1 MKTLC
6 MDTTHKYLVIGL
18 FDNEKCVSKCNE
30 YAWKGQSEQF
40 FPALLECMKEA
51 NWQSDDIDQI
61 VLTNG
66 PGSYTGERIA
76 MTIGKVFAVFKS
88 KKIYTITTFQAYA
101 GNQPKAMVVMDA
113 RSHRAYYGIVE
124 NGCLLEEGVKPIE
137 ELKLIDLPLIGDVDL
152 FDQQLKE
159 IDFAQ
164 NMMDVKNAWVEV
176 ENIHALVPH
185 YLKSNEELVK

>member
-18 FDNEKCVSKCNE
+18 YDDEKCLSKRNE

-40 FPALLECMKEA
+40 FPVLLECMKEA
-51 NWQSDDIDQI
+51 GWQSDDIDQI

-76 MTIGKVFAVFKS
+76 MTIAKVFAMFKA
-88 KKIYTITTFQAYA
+88 KKLYTMTTFQAYA
-101 GNQPKAMVVMDA
+101 GNQKKSMVVMDA
-113 RSHRAYYGIVE
+113 RGHRAYYGIVE
-124 NGCLLEEGVKPIE
+124 NGYLLEEGVKSID

-152 FDQQLKE
+152 FGLEIEE

-164 NMMDVKNAWVEV
+164 NMMDVRSAWVEV

>member
-101 GNQPKAMVVMDA
+101 GNQAKAMVVMDA
-113 RSHRAYYGIVE
+113 RGRRAYYGIVGKWLFIGR
-124 NGCLLEEGVKPIE
+124 GCKAYRGI
-137 ELKLIDLPLIGDVDL
+137 
-152 FDQQLKE
+152 E
-159 IDFAQ
+159 ID
-164 NMMDVKNAWVEV
+164 
-176 ENIHALVPH
+176 
-185 YLKSNEELVK
+185 